1 MEHKL
6 FCYYGHDSM
15 EWCITLFFNAA
26 ISVFNYLILF
36 FFARKITKYEFLQS
50 SPIKIRNRLLH
61 TNVMYF

>member
-1 MEHKL
+1 MER
-6 FCYYGHDSM
+6 CM
-15 EWCITLFFNAA
+15 TLFFDAA